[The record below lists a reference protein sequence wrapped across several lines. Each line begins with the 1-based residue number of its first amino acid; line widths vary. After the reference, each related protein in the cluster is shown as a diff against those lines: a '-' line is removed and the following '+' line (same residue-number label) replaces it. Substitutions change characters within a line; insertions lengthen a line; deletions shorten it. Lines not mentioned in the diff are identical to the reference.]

1 MECGL
6 TSAIQ
11 FQSDVTKQSASRAER
26 ASASSASHRN
36 TSVFAACALGCG
48 FAVVSAFG
56 AAPVRAHFDPSSQLA
71 VTLDARDQSTDR
83 SALTKTPASNPGEK
97 KKKSTHAAK
106 KSSKKSHDSDEL
118 ASTKKP
124 KAAKAGPKPAE
135 ETSMNAASDDPLEG
149 L

>member
-11 FQSDVTKQSASRAER
+11 FQSDVKTSVSSAGRAQASRNV
-26 ASASSASHRN
+26 ASSQRN

-56 AAPVRAHFDPSSQLA
+56 AAPARAHFESSSQLEATLSA
-71 VTLDARDQSTDR
+71 VEHS
-83 SALTKTPASNPGEK
+83 SALTPASNPGDK
-97 KKKSTHAAK
+97 SKKKSAHAAK

-124 KAAKAGPKPAE
+124 KAAKASGAKPAE